1 MKPEISVS
9 LKTIGSQF
17 YLKNIGFFL
26 FLFVFFFGIVTVANY
41 FFSFS
46 FILSVVSSGG
56 GLCFVLGLFTLYF
69 LKCLNFSLKFL
80 REPENE
86 FLYSLSLYKTVAI
99 ISSLSAVHFFIFA
112 PAFAY
117 TLWMLIIA
125 AYTKHFVASLF
136 LILYNFFLASVFVF
150 ILHKKLRSVHDPFT
164 ERKKLLFNLQLP
176 ATGWS
181 LPLLYFLNE
190 QPLVL
195 LGTKLFSVCMFAV
208 WLHFAENYS
217 VYFPLIGF
225 TFSLLGHIIFIQQQ
239 LIFEERQLQFS
250 RNLPTT
256 RWRRCFHSAILYFIL
271 LIPETLQFMR
281 FTPQALHWYNGFE
294 ILFFGCGM
302 LLLFRA
308 IVFSRNV
315 PPEEL
320 FSRMF
325 YSFIPVFFFL
335 LLRVPVPV
343 IILLLWLAAW
353 IIFRIFYG
361 RYEYV
366 AAEKE

>member
-9 LKTIGSQF
+9 LKAIGTQF

-41 FFSFS
+41 FFSFG
-46 FILSVVSSGG
+46 FILSVVSSAGSM
-56 GLCFVLGLFTLYF
+56 CFVLGLFILYF

-86 FLYSLSLYKTVAI
+86 FFYSLSLYKNKAI
-99 ISSLSAVHFFIFA
+99 IKALSAVHFFIFA

-117 TLWMLIIA
+117 TIWMLLIA
-125 AYTKHFVASLF
+125 VYTKHFAASLI
-136 LILYNFFLASVFVF
+136 LVLYNLFLAAIFDF
-150 ILHKKLRSVHDPFT
+150 IVRKRLITAHDPFT
-164 ERKKLLFNLQLP
+164 ERKKLLFNFQLP

-181 LPLLYFLNE
+181 LPLLYFFNE
-190 QPLVL
+190 QPLIL

-217 VYFPLIGF
+217 IYFPLIGF
-225 TFSLLGHIIFIQQQ
+225 TFALLGHIIFIQQQ
-239 LIFEERQLQFS
+239 LIFEETQLQFS
-250 RNLPTT
+250 RNLPFQ
-256 RWRRCFHSAILYFIL
+256 RIDRFFHSAILYLIL
-271 LIPETLQFMR
+271 LIPETIQFIR
-281 FTPQALHWYNGFE
+281 FTPQALHWYDGFE
-294 ILFFGCGM
+294 ILLFGCGM

-308 IVFSRNV
+308 IVFSRNI

-325 YSFIPVFFFL
+325 YAYIPVFFFL
-335 LLRVPVPV
+335 LLRMPVSIIIPV
-343 IILLLWLAAW
+343 LWIASW
-353 IIFRIFYG
+353 MIFRIFYV
-361 RYEYV
+361 RYQYF
-366 AAEKE
+366 AAEE